1 MGRNRCILLCKTAL
15 IVAGVLG
22 AGSAAAL
29 EFRNMSDNAVVY
41 DGASRQATPQFIL
54 LRGTPV
60 EVIVAVEKWVKI
72 REVTGGLGWVEK
84 TQLAEPKLVI
94 VTQAQTIVRTQPDE
108 SSPAAFSAD
117 KDVLLEVLEKPG
129 KAWLKV
135 KHKDG
140 AAGYVSIK
148 AVWGH

>member
-1 MGRNRCILLCKTAL
+1 MGRSRSILLCKAVL
-15 IVAGVLG
+15 IAAGLLG

-29 EFRNMSDNAVVY
+29 EFRNLNDNAVVY

-72 REVTGGLGWVEK
+72 REVTGGIGWVER
-84 TQLAEPKLVI
+84 TQLADPKLVI
-94 VTQAQTIVRTQPDE
+94 VTQAQTIVRAQPDE
-108 SSPAAFSAD
+108 TSPAAFSAD
-117 KDVLLEVLEKPG
+117 KDVLLEIVEKPG